1 MMPIWLAIVLC
12 VVLFAGGIAGG
23 CVILNAVNKNR
34 LQGAKS
40 KTKEIIAEAEAEAK
54 VIKKEALIEA
64 KETAIKIKNEAE
76 EELKDRK
83 AEVTKLE
90 NRIRQKEEVLEKKE
104 ESLDKKFLMIDEQRE
119 QLAVKQTELENN
131 QARVEEKEKEIVKE
145 IERVSHLTKDEAKA
159 ELVKLIED
167 DARKE
172 AGTIVKN
179 IEQQARDDAEK
190 NAKEI
195 IMQAI
200 QRCATDHTAEI
211 TVSAVTLPNDEMK
224 GRIIGR
230 EGRNIRSI
238 EQATGVDLIVDD
250 TPEAVIISCF
260 DPIRREVARQTIE
273 KLIQDGRIH
282 PGRIEEI
289 VEKTKK
295 ELEKTIMEAG
305 ENATFDAG
313 VFGISPELIKILGRL
328 KYRTSYGQNC
338 LKHSLETSY
347 IAGLIAGQLGADVAV
362 CKRGGLLHDIGKAMD
377 FEMEGT
383 HVSIGVDLA
392 RKYKESEAVIHCIHA
407 HHGDVEYK
415 SLEAMI
421 VQVADAVSSSRPGAR
436 RESLENYIK
445 RLEKLESIAT
455 EFKGVQSCY
464 AIQAGREIRVAVKP
478 EEVDDD
484 GIIILAKQIARK
496 IEGELDYPGQIKVN
510 IIRETRSVDYA
521 T

>member
-1 MMPIWLAIVLC
+1 VEIWLVIIIAIAAL
-12 VVLFAGGIAGG
+12 AGGSAIGI
-23 CVILNAVNKNR
+23 VINRAYENKNAAS
-34 LQGAKS
+34 AKNR
-40 KTKEIIAEAEAEAK
+40 TKEILTEAENEAK
-54 VIKKEALIEA
+54 VIKKEAIIEA
-64 KETAIKIKNEAE
+64 KEEAIKIKNELE
-76 EELKDRK
+76 EELKERK
-83 AEVTKLE
+83 TEAAKLE
-90 NRIRQKEEVLEKKE
+90 NRLRQKEETLEKKE
-104 ESLDKKFLMIDEQRE
+104 ETLDKRIEGLEEQKE
-119 QLAVKQTELENN
+119 KLASDKQELEN
-131 QARVEEKEKEIVKE
+131 AKLKLEEKSKEIDKE
-145 IERVSHLTKDEAKA
+145 IERVSGLTKEEAKQ
-159 ELVKLIED
+159 ELVRSIED
-167 DARKE
+167 EARKE
-172 AGTIVKN
+172 AGTLVKKL
-179 IEQQARDDAEK
+179 EDEARQEAEK
-190 NAKEI
+190 TAKEVV
-195 IMQAI
+195 MQAI
-200 QRCATDHTAEI
+200 QRCATDHTAEV
-211 TVSAVTLPNDEMK
+211 TVSAVTLPTDEMK

-230 EGRNIRSI
+230 EGRNIRAI

-273 KLIQDGRIH
+273 KLISDGRIH

-289 VEKTKK
+289 VEKTKRD
-295 ELEKTIMEAG
+295 LEKTIAEAG

-313 VFGISPELIKILGRL
+313 VFGINPELVKILGRL

-347 IAGLIAGQLGADVAV
+347 IAGLMAGELGVDVAV
-362 CKRGGLLHDIGKAMD
+362 CKRAGLLHDIGKAMD
-377 FEMEGT
+377 FEIDGT
-383 HVSIGVDLA
+383 HVSIGVDLCK
-392 RKYKESEAVIHCIHA
+392 KYKESEAVIHAIEA

-415 SLEAMI
+415 TIEAMI
-421 VQVADAVSSSRPGAR
+421 VQVADAISSSRPGAR

-455 EFKGVQSCY
+455 EFKGVQNCY

-484 GIIILAKQIARK
+484 GIVILAKQIARK

>member
-1 MMPIWLAIVLC
+1 MSVWI
-12 VVLFAGGIAGG
+12 VVLIGTLALAGGLG
-23 CVILNAVNKNR
+23 CGIIINRAYETKNATSAKN
-34 LQGAKS
+34 
-40 KTKEIIAEAEAEAK
+40 KTKEILIEAENEAK
-54 VIKKEALIEA
+54 VIKKEAIIEA
-64 KETAIKIKNEAE
+64 KEEAIKIKNEAE

-83 AEVTKLE
+83 IEAAKLE
-90 NRIRQKEEVLEKKE
+90 NRLRQKEESLEKKE
-104 ESLDKKFLMIDEQRE
+104 ENLDKRFMGLD
-119 QLAVKQTELENN
+119 AKQEELNQKMEELEKSKLTL
-131 QARVEEKEKEIVKE
+131 EEKEKEINKE
-145 IERVSHLTKDEAKA
+145 IERVSGLTREEAKA
-159 ELVKLIED
+159 ELVKTIEM

-172 AGTIVKN
+172 AGTLVKKLEDEAR
-179 IEQQARDDAEK
+179 EQAEK
-190 NAKEI
+190 TAKEVV
-195 IMQAI
+195 MQAI
-200 QRCATDHTAEI
+200 QRCATDHTAEV
-211 TVSAVTLPNDEMK
+211 TVSAVTLPSDEMK

-273 KLIQDGRIH
+273 KLISDGRIH

-289 VEKTKK
+289 VEKTKRD
-295 ELEKTIMEAG
+295 LEKVIQEAG

-313 VFGISPELIKILGRL
+313 VFGISPELVKILGRL

-347 IAGLIAGQLGADVAV
+347 IAGLMAGELGVDVAV
-362 CKRGGLLHDIGKAMD
+362 CKRAGLLHDIGKAMD

-383 HVSIGVDLA
+383 HVSIGVDLCK
-392 RKYKESEAVIHCIHA
+392 KYKESEAVIHAIAA

-415 SLEAMI
+415 TIEAMI
-421 VQVADAVSSSRPGAR
+421 VQVADAISSSRPGAR

-455 EFKGVQSCY
+455 EFKGVQNCY

-484 GIIILAKQIARK
+484 GIVILAKQIARK